1 MERNGSASWL
11 LECNILC
18 YCHKHQILRNQ
29 WSVFDSG
36 NVNACRLSKGW
47 RWSACVASAAYF
59 LRHLWPNL
67 NFLRSCEGGVGGIG
81 KTGGS
86 NLNLHFHKIPLANQE
101 ARLQPQWYW
110 CCLGSQWRCSIFS
123 LTPHCRLASN
133 RGERQY
139 LDAWMDAPRRS
150 API

>member
-11 LECNILC
+11 LECNMILC
-18 YCHKHQILRNQ
+18 YCHEHQLWRNSEVFLILVMWMHAGYQRVGAGLHVLHQ
-29 WSVFDSG
+29 LHIFSDTCDPIWI
-36 NVNACRLSKGW
+36 
-47 RWSACVASAAYF
+47 
-59 LRHLWPNL
+59 
-67 NFLRSCEGGVGGIG
+67 SCGHVREGGIG

-110 CCLGSQWRCSIFS
+110 CCLGSRWRCSIFS

-139 LDAWMDAPRRS
+139 LDALVDAPRRS